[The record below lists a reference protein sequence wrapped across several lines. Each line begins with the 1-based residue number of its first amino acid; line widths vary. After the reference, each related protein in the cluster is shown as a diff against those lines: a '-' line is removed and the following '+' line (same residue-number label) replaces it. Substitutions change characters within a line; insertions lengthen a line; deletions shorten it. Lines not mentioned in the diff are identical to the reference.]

1 MLHAAHRAM
10 ESITIDLKNVAFPSN
25 SEVMLRS
32 QDGRA
37 TFGAGNRALG
47 SVNFIKNVSHGG
59 TTLGPEHFSGPDG
72 HVNSTLNVNG
82 GVPAVRIRA
91 FSSAN
96 K

>member
-1 MLHAAHRAM
+1 M

-37 TFGAGNRALG
+37 TFGAGERVLG
-47 SVNFIKNVSHGG
+47 SVNFIKNVTHGG
-59 TTLGPEHFSGPDG
+59 TVLGSEHFSGPDG
-72 HVNSTLNVNG
+72 HVNSSITVE
-82 GVPAVRIRA
+82 GVPAIRIRA